1 MQCFPAVEDNMKRH
15 LGNKGFTLLEMMVVV
30 ALIGIA
36 AAIAVPSYM
45 KALPHI
51 RVKAAARAVSS
62 TLQLARMTAI
72 SQNKTTEVDFN
83 GSNSYEFDA
92 AHQAKN
98 EDWYGKVAIHF
109 PANVGMFNTLNFT
122 AGKVEFDSYGRA
134 KSVMDA
140 GHDEEAVYLKSNPY
154 KDEDYRVKVSASS
167 GMVTVEHWNG
177 VDRWVD

>member
-1 MQCFPAVEDNMKRH
+1 MKRL

-92 AHQAKN
+92 AHKAQN
-98 EDWYGKVAIHF
+98 EDWYGKISIYFDTTGHA
-109 PANVGMFNTLNFT
+109 MFSTPSFT
-122 AGKVEFDSYGRA
+122 GGKVEFDSYGRA
-134 KSVMDA
+134 KSIMDA
-140 GHDEEAVYLKSNPY
+140 GNDEEAVYLKSNPY